1 MLGLAGII
9 AILVVLGLSLFLT
22 RLATTALV
30 LTGLSAEAAHFQARS
45 AFTGTGFT
53 TREAEK
59 VVGHPV
65 RRRIIMLL
73 MLFRSAGVVT
83 IIISIIL
90 SFGGGTAEGGRL
102 VRLLWLAGGV
112 AVLGLISRSRL
123 IDRILARPIN
133 WALKRFTDLDTRDYV
148 GLLHLSG
155 EYTIME
161 LSVREGDW
169 LEGKKLGDCRL
180 SSEGIIVLGIYR
192 QDGSYLGV
200 PRIDT
205 RFFPG
210 DSLILYGRAGALKK
224 LDRRRRDAA
233 GEESH
238 RQAVRDQDIQRDIQ
252 EHQEAE
258 YEKKCR
264 REGRGSAGD
273 RCGGETEVS

>member
-30 LTGLSAEAAHFQARS
+30 LTGLSTESARFQARS

-53 TREAEK
+53 TREAEN

-73 MLFRSAGVVT
+73 MLFRSAGVIT
-83 IIISIIL
+83 IVISIIL
-90 SFGGGTAEGGRL
+90 SFGGGAAEGGRL
-102 VRLLWLAGGV
+102 TRLFWLAGGV
-112 AVLGLISRSRL
+112 AVLGLLSRSRL
-123 IDRILARPIN
+123 IDRALTRPIT

-161 LSVREGDW
+161 VTVREDDW
-169 LEGKKLGDCRL
+169 LQGKRLGECRL
-180 SSEGIIVLGIYR
+180 PEEGIIVLGIYR
-192 QDGSYLGV
+192 ADGSYLGV
-200 PRIDT
+200 PRSDT
-205 RFFPG
+205 RFHAG
-210 DSLILYGRAGALKK
+210 DNLILYGRGGALKE
-224 LDRRRRDAA
+224 LDRRRRGAE

-238 RQAVRDQDIQRDIQ
+238 REAVRDQEAARDAQKRQ
-252 EHQEAE
+252 EDE
-258 YEKKCR
+258 YERKCR
-264 REGRGSAGD
+264 NDRELCRENPP
-273 RCGGETEVS
+273 RR